1 MSFEEDYEDVL
12 LSIESAIMGFYQ
24 ADPSLIDTEVDT
36 VFTWLVK
43 YYQAKSQGRSSSY
56 PQPKG
61 TSANL
66 LLKVQEICD
75 IFVGENSLIVNQ
87 EKGEIQL
94 PVKIRTYSEMVE
106 CLQRLKSSVKL
117 WTKKDGRQGYLNFVN
132 RFIK

>member
-43 YYQAKSQGRSSSY
+43 YYQAKSQGRKSSY

-117 WTKKDGRQGYLNFVN
+117 WTK
-132 RFIK
+132 

>member
-43 YYQAKSQGRSSSY
+43 YYQAKSQGRKSSY

-66 LLKVQEICD
+66 LLKVQGICD
-75 IFVGENSLIVNQ
+75 IFVGENGLIVNQ

-117 WTKKDGRQGYLNFVN
+117 WTKKDGRQGYLNFVS